1 MTQAATEALATIRDN
16 LKEATEK
23 YGHIEPGT
31 AGYNIVTAL
40 LTLQQGLDNLQAEKE
55 QQLSAAVVLGAIDLE
70 AFHAHILQL
79 VGAHFATL
87 FDNICALMAKDHG
100 PQAADLKELQNFVA
114 EQSLVIRFATN
125 DTEQ

>member
-23 YGHIEPGT
+23 YGRIEPGT

-40 LTLQQGLDNLQAEKE
+40 QTLQQGLDNLQVEE
-55 QQLSAAVVLGAIDLE
+55 GQQLAAAVALNAIDLE

-79 VGAHFATL
+79 LGAHFATL
-87 FDNICALMAKDHG
+87 SDNTCALITSQG
-100 PQAADLKELQNFVA
+100 GQALDLVGLRNCVA
-114 EQSLVIRFATN
+114 EQFLITEFATKG
-125 DTEQ
+125 TE